1 MFSALFFSR
10 VVNYLKST
18 SHLDQ
23 MEQDANTITA
33 GDFTVEM
40 DISHAM
46 WDKFKDE
53 IYPKVERDDIREEAS
68 GELFSPALY
77 LKKYLSEEIGQRLT
91 DSLNYRLNN
100 QAEQSQSAHKEK
112 KMAGG

>member
-1 MFSALFFSR
+1 
-10 VVNYLKST
+10 
-18 SHLDQ
+18 

-53 IYPKVERDDIREEAS
+53 IYPKVQRDDIREEAS

-77 LKKYLSEEIGQRLT
+77 LKKYLSEEVGLRLT
-91 DSLNYRLNN
+91 ESLNYRLNHQN
-100 QAEQSQSAHKEK
+100 EKNAHKEK
-112 KMAGG
+112 KMAAG

>member
-10 VVNYLKST
+10 VINYLKST

-53 IYPKVERDDIREEAS
+53 IYPKVENMALLNGVEVEDARLSSYWSRMDKSSFQPIR
-68 GELFSPALY
+68 
-77 LKKYLSEEIGQRLT
+77 
-91 DSLNYRLNN
+91 
-100 QAEQSQSAHKEK
+100 
-112 KMAGG
+112 